1 MRATAKLGICALV
14 VLLYASV
21 PILAGAPWAAP
32 AGFHALI
39 GGAPVAVWYVLG
51 LLIGFPLLAWLSAG
65 AGDDEAP
72 KS

>member
-1 MRATAKLGICALV
+1 MRVTAKLGICALI

-21 PILAGAPWAAP
+21 PILAGAPSAAP
-32 AGFHALI
+32 AGFRSLV
-39 GGAPVAVWYVLG
+39 GGVPVAAWYVLG

-65 AGDDEAP
+65 GGGDEAP